1 MVSRSLKLASG
12 AAALIA
18 LLGTSA
24 GAAEFNLASLAG
36 MTCKGFFVGGS
47 SEMANGAVWLDVSSD
62 GPPTAHYWHKPG
74 KAAAA
79 HFEATQRDALYLD
92 RGVIAFT
99 SQGGKVAFHYT
110 TNGGKAYY
118 WELTPTGTS
127 GEFLIKITGYTFG
140 NEGKLECAR

>member
-1 MVSRSLKLASG
+1 MVSRSLKRASG
-12 AAALIA
+12 AVALIA

-24 GAAEFNLASLAG
+24 RAAEFNLASLAG

-47 SEMANGAVWLDVSSD
+47 SEMA
-62 GPPTAHYWHKPG
+62 T
-74 KAAAA
+74 
-79 HFEATQRDALYLD
+79 
-92 RGVIAFT
+92 
-99 SQGGKVAFHYT
+99 GGKT
-110 TNGGKAYY
+110 YY